1 MNQLKLWG
9 AVGIILLILAAL
21 FYTDLKAY
29 ERGYNKKAME
39 VSKAQEN
46 VRDRANSA
54 IEEVKKDVK
63 VVYKYIREQDDNCDI
78 YRNVI
83 DRLPNPIGG

>member
-1 MNQLKLWG
+1 MKQLKLWG
-9 AVGIILLILAAL
+9 AVGIMLIILAAL

-46 VRDRANSA
+46 AHSIAKNVHNQ
-54 IEEVKKDVK
+54 
-63 VVYKYIREQDDNCDI
+63 YIRKTDKEIEKALDKW
-78 YRNVI
+78 YR
-83 DRLPNPIGG
+83 D